1 MRNNPA
7 FASVSVGII
16 TPTFIE
22 NENRRKMTVDYNI
35 KIDIAKTM
43 R

>member
-16 TPTFIE
+16 TQAFFE
-22 NENRRKMTVDYNI
+22 NENRHKMTVNYNI